1 MNIDQ
6 IDAELDKQKPKSI
19 SVAAQYGVMGVCLG
33 KELLARLKEHAA
45 QEKLP
50 MSRIIKTLVEVY
62 LREKYSKF

>member
-6 IDAELDKQKPKSI
+6 IDAELDKQKPKNISI
-19 SVAAQYGVMGVCLG
+19 AAQYGVMGVCLG
-33 KELLARLKEHAA
+33 KDLHARLREHAA
-45 QEKLP
+45 NEKLP

>member
-1 MNIDQ
+1 MNVDLIEE
-6 IDAELDKQKPKSI
+6 ELSKYKPKSV

-33 KELLARLKEHAA
+33 KELHARLKEHAA
-45 QEKLP
+45 DQRLP

>member
-1 MNIDQ
+1 MNVDLIEE
-6 IDAELDKQKPKSI
+6 ELNKYKPKSV
-19 SVAAQYGVMGVCLG
+19 SVASQYGVMGVCLG

>member
-6 IDAELDKQKPKSI
+6 IDAELDKQKPKNQSI
-19 SVAAQYGVMGVCLG
+19 ASQYGVMGVCLG
-33 KELLARLKEHAA
+33 KELHARLKEHAA
-45 QEKLP
+45 NERLP

>member
-33 KELLARLKEHAA
+33 KELHARLREHAA
-45 QEKLP
+45 NERLP

>member
-33 KELLARLKEHAA
+33 KELHARLKEHAA
-45 QEKLP
+45 DQRLP

-62 LREKYSKF
+62 LREKYNKF